1 MESQILILPDPS
13 SSQKEKGDFFETL
26 LRAIMETQ
34 RYKVT
39 RQVHFTGTE
48 IDLLCEH
55 LDRPGERALVE
66 CKARLTVNA
75 ADIEHF
81 LVDVLYREKADY
93 GYFVH
98 TSELQHQAAG
108 EVDELRRSDHS
119 RKLLFWGPDK
129 VMDLLQ
135 HSRLIGSPPDLEQL
149 QGLTLTKRLLLYTY
163 LGRFWVT
170 ILSNT
175 IAATHY
181 DIEDASSPGKPV
193 SADVI
198 RLVSEID
205 ELRGLSRYE
214 GSKPLSSKSP
224 ATVKETGTT
233 IEIQMQR
240 FLDQRAARSPHT
252 ASTYRTGLTHF
263 AAYLAERGIQRA
275 DSPARLT
282 RAVALD
288 FIPWLARQ
296 RFRQGKSGPEQP
308 LSMRSRQL
316 YVRAVSGLY
325 RQMALEDSIA
335 LSYSD
340 YAALNVEMGKA
351 TSFKPSPIEKRLPPD
366 DVIQAILQ
374 AARTQPAD
382 LGRADLDEGQRHRLT
397 LVWLRDQ
404 AIILCLHSTGMR
416 VGELVGLRRGDL
428 DHADHGAWVR
438 GKGDRTRFVRFSQQA
453 WAALRAYLDARHDEA
468 AGGTLAD
475 KPLVCRHDRA
485 AGDQR
490 RLPLTTL
497 SVERTIAHLAKE
509 AGILERFNLT
519 PHSFR
524 HYFATQ
530 FLKHTGD
537 LALTQDA
544 LGHADPGTTRVY
556 AKTTKKQHIEAHES
570 LFDDHDQSE
579 GGSQ

>member
-1 MESQILILPDPS
+1 
-13 SSQKEKGDFFETL
+13 
-26 LRAIMETQ
+26 
-34 RYKVT
+34 
-39 RQVHFTGTE
+39 
-48 IDLLCEH
+48 
-55 LDRPGERALVE
+55 
-66 CKARLTVNA
+66 
-75 ADIEHF
+75 
-81 LVDVLYREKADY
+81 
-93 GYFVH
+93 
-98 TSELQHQAAG
+98 
-108 EVDELRRSDHS
+108 
-119 RKLLFWGPDK
+119 
-129 VMDLLQ
+129 
-135 HSRLIGSPPDLEQL
+135 
-149 QGLTLTKRLLLYTY
+149 
-163 LGRFWVT
+163 
-170 ILSNT
+170 
-175 IAATHY
+175 
-181 DIEDASSPGKPV
+181 
-193 SADVI
+193 
-198 RLVSEID
+198 
-205 ELRGLSRYE
+205 
-214 GSKPLSSKSP
+214 
-224 ATVKETGTT
+224 
-233 IEIQMQR
+233 
-240 FLDQRAARSPHT
+240 
-252 ASTYRTGLTHF
+252 
-263 AAYLAERGIQRA
+263 
-275 DSPARLT
+275 
-282 RAVALD
+282 VALD

-296 RFRQGKSGPEQP
+296 RFRQGKSAPEQP

-325 RQMALEDSIA
+325 RQLALEDSIP

-366 DVIQAILQ
+366 DVILAILQ
-374 AARTQPAD
+374 AVGTPPAD
-382 LGRADLDEGQRHRLT
+382 LSRADLDEGQRHRLT

-453 WAALRAYLDARHDEA
+453 WAALRSYLDARHDEA

-475 KPLVCRHDRA
+475 KPLVCRHDKA

-497 SVERTIAHLAKE
+497 SVERTITHLAKE

-570 LFDDHDQSE
+570 LFDDNIQSKGAKGE
-579 GGSQ
+579 